1 MTQNSPSITCLLRVT
16 SHGSPTA
23 FHAAGVGVRPRS
35 LRGDPSSRMATAEE
49 DKVEIPTVGQLC
61 RHNVRVAAARNC
73 AELARCALSCRMRAS
88 CFKCASQSHPWFGP
102 DRGVSVT
109 TATTGGHADAIQR
122 SHEYGTTLR
131 SFGINYWDQ
140 CGKQKKLD

>member
-1 MTQNSPSITCLLRVT
+1 MREPNAIIPLDTLWQAKFSSKKNQDDRSIKQSWWAAASLYHKIALMKSVLCVQIPNYAKPSSITCLLRVT

-35 LRGDPSSRMATAEE
+35 LRGDPSHMAIVEE

-73 AELARCALSCRMRAS
+73 AELARCAFEL
-88 CFKCASQSHPWFGP
+88 
-102 DRGVSVT
+102 
-109 TATTGGHADAIQR
+109 
-122 SHEYGTTLR
+122 
-131 SFGINYWDQ
+131 
-140 CGKQKKLD
+140 